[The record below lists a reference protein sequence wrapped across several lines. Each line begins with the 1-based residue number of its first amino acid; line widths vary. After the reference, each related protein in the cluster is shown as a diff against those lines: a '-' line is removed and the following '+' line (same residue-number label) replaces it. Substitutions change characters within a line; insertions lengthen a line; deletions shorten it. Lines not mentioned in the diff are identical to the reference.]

1 MVYKELMHFCF
12 LEVRY
17 QCYGSWYAM
26 RGSGKH
32 AVGYTFAVISDT
44 VEKDN
49 RERFKCLV
57 SVEELENKVQSLS
70 SNDISS

>member
-1 MVYKELMHFCF
+1 
-12 LEVRY
+12 
-17 QCYGSWYAM
+17 M